1 MSDCLK
7 KIIISFLNLLF
18 PGLGFAVSA
27 QLDKAFLLMLL
38 LCILQLSGFIFFQ
51 YFWGFLLISALIFL
65 VKFYAVITPF
75 WSSNLRFVSYWKN
88 GIIFILSAE
97 IIFAAIAS
105 LVSGYAY
112 EAYKI
117 HNLTSQKQIV
127 QNGEY
132 IMVSK
137 KHPYDKSLL
146 IATDLSDGKT
156 QLFDMTLL
164 SDNQNIRPLGTPLYI
179 IFSRDFSRIGQPIKK
194 QPATEN
200 ESGLL

>member
-75 WSSNLRFVSYWKN
+75 WSSNPRFVSYWKN

-117 HNLTSQKQIV
+117 YNLTSQNQIV

-137 KHPYDKSLL
+137 KHPYDKEPFL
-146 IATDLSDGKT
+146 IATDLSDGKK
-156 QLFDMTLL
+156 QLFDTALL

-179 IFSRDFSRIGQPIKK
+179 IFSRDFSRIGESIKK
-194 QPATEN
+194 QPTTEN
-200 ESGLL
+200 